1 MILFFVFEFVYRNI
15 LMHEMKNNPFDKNYY
30 FGKVY
35 KDYDEFLDWP
45 ERAEDLLARFSCKS
59 FLDVGCGCGN
69 LVREIKQKAERKYQ
83 KSCDV
88 QGIDFS
94 EYAVNKANLPYVQ
107 LASCQQLPFSDQR
120 FDTVY
125 ILTTL
130 SYLPDDAEIKQAM
143 QEAYRVAKG
152 VIIFDDVYTVPE
164 IGTDDYDPFR
174 KHVFSQKE
182 WMEKWQQLLADGDK
196 IEVKG
201 DEIII
206 KKRSRN
212 GA

>member
-35 KDYDEFLDWP
+35 QDYDEFLDWP
-45 ERAEDLLARFSCKS
+45 ERADDLLDRFSCKS

-69 LVREIKQKAERKYQ
+69 LVREIKQKAEHKY
-83 KSCDV
+83 KESCDI

-94 EYAVNKANLPYVQ
+94 EYAVNKDNLPYVQ
-107 LASCQQLPFSDQR
+107 LAVCQKLPFADQR
-120 FDTVY
+120 FETVY
-125 ILTTL
+125 ILTTF
-130 SYLPDDAEIKQAM
+130 SYLPDELEIKKAM
-143 QEAYRVAKG
+143 EEAYRVAKG
-152 VIIFDDVYTVPE
+152 TILFDDVYTVPE

-174 KHVFSQKE
+174 RTVFSQQE
-182 WMEKWQQLLADGDK
+182 WMNKWKEILADGDK
-196 IEVKG
+196 MEVAG

-206 KKRSRN
+206 KKRKNR
-212 GA
+212 GT